1 MKNPIIIF
9 LITLVLITSCAD
21 QLDVKNPNQP
31 TASAVNSEN
40 NIVALSLGIYADG
53 FRGLKFGGFQ
63 GTFLSD
69 VVAYHEGMG
78 DLIGCEAAN
87 VYINQ
92 LIMPDNVT
100 LDNGTNVPN
109 PANPKTQVGLLRFA
123 NQNSFADQSPVVY
136 EWAYMYNAINL
147 CNAIL
152 ASVDKI
158 SFTGDQDSKRNT
170 LKAWAYWWKGWAYGR
185 IGSIY
190 YAGVVTNEPG
200 KTNPNYKSKE
210 DIIAESN
217 SNYDQATSALNA
229 ITTVADYTSLMGRI
243 IPSINQVGRG
253 QVPTI
258 DMFKRNISTMKARNI
273 LVNTKASAMTSTQW
287 NNIITLTNNGIQS
300 STNVFTGRSN
310 ATADFMS
317 ATGGT
322 VALVAAGDPSAVTYK
337 ISERLIQDFRPGD
350 NRLAK
355 NFETPVVG
363 GRWLGNSDRGTIFN
377 TRYRLVSG
385 GTALGG
391 SAIVYANRTAGQG
404 EAFLAGTYEE
414 NELMKAEA
422 YIRLGGQ
429 SNIDQGVA
437 IINTIRT
444 FQGAG
449 LAALA
454 PGLTQIAAIEELR
467 SERRVALAFRGLAFY
482 DARRWG
488 VIDPVSAGGG
498 RTGAVVLSATGAVN
512 TNATINYNYLDY
524 WDVPDN
530 ELVFNPPAAGSA
542 PVKNPRSN

>member
-300 STNVFTGRSN
+300 STNVFTGRS
-310 ATADFMS
+310 
-317 ATGGT
+317 
-322 VALVAAGDPSAVTYK
+322 
-337 ISERLIQDFRPGD
+337 
-350 NRLAK
+350 
-355 NFETPVVG
+355 
-363 GRWLGNSDRGTIFN
+363 
-377 TRYRLVSG
+377 
-385 GTALGG
+385 
-391 SAIVYANRTAGQG
+391 
-404 EAFLAGTYEE
+404 
-414 NELMKAEA
+414 
-422 YIRLGGQ
+422 
-429 SNIDQGVA
+429 
-437 IINTIRT
+437 
-444 FQGAG
+444 
-449 LAALA
+449 
-454 PGLTQIAAIEELR
+454 
-467 SERRVALAFRGLAFY
+467 
-482 DARRWG
+482 
-488 VIDPVSAGGG
+488 
-498 RTGAVVLSATGAVN
+498 
-512 TNATINYNYLDY
+512 
-524 WDVPDN
+524 
-530 ELVFNPPAAGSA
+530 
-542 PVKNPRSN
+542 

>member
-1 MKNPIIIF
+1 MRHKILIIF
-9 LITLVLITSCAD
+9 ALILFASCAD
-21 QLDVKNPNQP
+21 QLDVRNPNQP
-31 TASAVNSEN
+31 TADVNSEN
-40 NIVALSLGIYADG
+40 NILALSQGIYADG
-53 FRGLKFGGFQ
+53 FRGLKYGGFQ
-63 GTFLSD
+63 GTFLND
-69 VVAYHEGMG
+69 VLAYHEGMG
-78 DLIGCEAAN
+78 DVIGCEAAN

-92 LIMPDNVT
+92 LIMPDEVT
-100 LDNGTNVPN
+100 LDNGTKVQN

-147 CNAIL
+147 CNTIL
-152 ASVDKI
+152 VNVDKI
-158 SFTGDQDSKRNT
+158 TFSGDQESKRNT
-170 LKAWAYWWKGWAYGR
+170 LRAWAFWWKGWAYGR
-185 IGSIY
+185 IGSMY
-190 YAGVVTNEPG
+190 YAGVITDVPG

-217 SNYDQATSALNA
+217 SNYDKAVAALNA
-229 ITTVADYTSLMGRI
+229 ITVVADYTSTISRI
-243 IPSINQVGRG
+243 IPNINQVGRG
-253 QVPTI
+253 VSPTI

-273 LVNTKASAMTSTQW
+273 LVNTKVSAMTSTQW
-287 NNIITLTNNGIQS
+287 NEIISLTNAGILS
-300 STNVFTGRSN
+300 TTNVFTGRSN
-310 ATADFMS
+310 ATGDFMS
-317 ATGGT
+317 STIGT

-337 ISERLIQDFRPGD
+337 ISERLIQDFRAGD

-391 SAIVYANRTAGQG
+391 NAIIYANRTAGQG

-429 SNIDQGVA
+429 SNIDQGIS
-437 IINTIRT
+437 IINTVRT

-454 PGLTQIAAIEELR
+454 SGLSQTAAVEELR
-467 SERRVALAFRGLAFY
+467 SERRVALAFRGLSFY

-488 VIDPVSAGGG
+488 VIDPVSSSGG
-498 RTGAVVLSATGAVN
+498 RSGAVVLSATGAIN

-530 ELVFNPPAAGSA
+530 DLVFNPPASGSA

>member
-1 MKNPIIIF
+1 MKLNKIYI
-9 LITLVLITSCAD
+9 LIMLTLLAACAD

-31 TASAVNSEN
+31 TATAVNSEN
-40 NIVALSLGIYADG
+40 NILALSLGIYADA

-63 GTFLSD
+63 GQFLND
-69 VVAYHEGMG
+69 VIAYHEGMG
-78 DLIGCEAAN
+78 DMIGCEAAN

-92 LIMPDNVT
+92 LIMPDEVT
-100 LDNGTNVPN
+100 LDNGTKVLN

-136 EWAYMYNAINL
+136 EWAYMYNGINL

-152 ASVDKI
+152 ANVDNI
-158 SFTGDQDSKRNT
+158 TFTGDQATKRNT

-185 IGSIY
+185 IGSMY
-190 YAGVVTNEPG
+190 YAGIITNEPG
-200 KTNPNYKSKE
+200 KTNPDYVTKE
-210 DIIAESN
+210 AIIAESN
-217 SNYDQATSALNA
+217 SNYDKANTALDA
-229 ITTVADYTSLMGRI
+229 ITTPADYTSTMGRI

-253 QVPTI
+253 AVPTI
-258 DMFKRNISTMKARNI
+258 AMFKRNISTMKARNI
-273 LVNTKASAMTSTQW
+273 LVNTKVSAMTTAQW
-287 NNIITLTNNGIQS
+287 NDVLALTNAGILA
-300 STNVFTGRSN
+300 TDNIFTGRSN

-322 VALVAAGDPSAVTYK
+322 VALVASGDPSAVTYK

-355 NFETPVVG
+355 NFETPVIG

-385 GTALGG
+385 GTTAGG
-391 SAIVYANRTAGQG
+391 SAIVYANRTAGSG

-422 YIRLGGQ
+422 LIRLGGQ
-429 SNIDQGVA
+429 SNIDAGTA
-437 IINTIRT
+437 AINTVRN

-449 LAALA
+449 LAAIA
-454 PGLTQIAAIEELR
+454 PGATQAAAAEDLR
-467 SERRVALAFRGLAFY
+467 RERRVALAFRGLAFY

-498 RTGAVVLSATGAVN
+498 RTGCVVLSATGAVN
-512 TNATINYNYLDY
+512 TNATINYGYLDY

-530 ELVFNPPAAGSA
+530 DLVLNPPSANSA
-542 PVKNPRSN
+542 PVKNPRVN

>member
-1 MKNPIIIF
+1 MKKNTLFIF
-9 LITLVLITSCAD
+9 ILLTIASACSD

-31 TASAVNSEN
+31 TAAAINSEN

-63 GTFLSD
+63 GQFLND
-69 VVAYHEGMG
+69 VIAYHEGMG
-78 DLIGCEAAN
+78 DIIGCEAAN

-92 LIMPDNVT
+92 LIMPDDVT
-100 LDNGTNVPN
+100 FDNGAKVLN

-147 CNAIL
+147 SNSIL
-152 ASVDKI
+152 ASVDEI
-158 SFTGDQDSKRNT
+158 TFSGDQTSKRNT

-190 YAGVVTNEPG
+190 YAGIITDIAG
-200 KTNPNYKSKE
+200 KTNGNYKSKE
-210 DIIAESN
+210 AIITESDA
-217 SNYDQATSALNA
+217 NYDKASAALDA
-229 ITTVADYTSLMGRI
+229 ITTVADYTATMGRI
-243 IPSINQVGRG
+243 IPSINQVGKG
-253 QVPTI
+253 VVPTI
-258 DMFKRNISTMKARNI
+258 AMFKRNISTMKARNI
-273 LVNTKASAMTSTQW
+273 LVNTKASLMTPAQW
-287 NNIITLTNNGIQS
+287 NQILTLTNAGILAAD
-300 STNVFTGRSN
+300 NVFTGRSN

-322 VALVAAGDPSAVTYK
+322 VALVASGNPDAVTYK
-337 ISERLIQDFRPGD
+337 ISERLIQDFKTGD
-350 NRLAK
+350 NRFAK
-355 NFETPVVG
+355 NFAITTTG
-363 GRWLGNSDRGTIFN
+363 GGKWVGNSDRGTIFN
-377 TRYRLVSG
+377 TRYQLISA

-391 SAIVYANRTAGQG
+391 SAIVYANRTAGLG

-422 YIRLGGQ
+422 NIYLGNLSAAG
-429 SNIDQGVA
+429 SSIDAVR
-437 IINTIRT
+437 NS
-444 FQGAG
+444 QGAG
-449 LAALA
+449 LGVTAMPDVATA
-454 PGLTQIAAIEELR
+454 REELR
-467 SERRVALAFRGLAFY
+467 RERRVALAFRGLAFY

-498 RTGAVVLSATGAVN
+498 RKGAVVLNATGVVS

-530 ELVFNPPAAGSA
+530 DIVLNPPADGSA
-542 PVKNPRSN
+542 PVKNPRQQ

>member
-1 MKNPIIIF
+1 MKKNTLIILVF
-9 LITLVLITSCAD
+9 LTLVSACSD

-31 TASAVNSEN
+31 TAAALNSEN
-40 NIVALSLGIYADG
+40 NLLALSLGIYADG

-63 GTFLSD
+63 GTLLND
-69 VVAYHEGMG
+69 VLAYHEGMG

-92 LIMPDNVT
+92 LIMPDEVT
-100 LDNGTNVPN
+100 FDNGTKALN

-123 NQNSFADQSPVVY
+123 NQNSFADQNPVVY

-147 CNAIL
+147 SNTIL
-152 ASVDKI
+152 SVVDNI
-158 SFTGDQDSKRNT
+158 TFTGDQASKRNT

-190 YAGVVTNEPG
+190 YAGIINDTPG
-200 KTNPNYKSKE
+200 KTNSNYVTKE
-210 DIIAESN
+210 AIIAESD
-217 SNYDQATSALNA
+217 SNYDKATVALDA
-229 ITTVADYTSLMGRI
+229 VTAPADYTSTMGKI
-243 IPSINQVGRG
+243 IPSINQVGKG
-253 QVPTI
+253 AVPTI
-258 DMFKRNISTMKARNI
+258 AMFKRNISTMKARNI
-273 LVNTKASAMTSTQW
+273 LVNTKVTQMTSTQW
-287 NNIITLTNNGIQS
+287 NQILTLTNAGILA
-300 STNVFTGRSN
+300 TDNVFTGRSN
-310 ATADFMS
+310 ATSDFMS

-322 VALVAAGDPSAVTYK
+322 VALVASGDPSAVTYK

-355 NFETPVVG
+355 NFETPVIG
-363 GRWLGNSDRGTIFN
+363 GKWLGNSDRGTIFN

-391 SAIVYANRTAGQG
+391 SAMVYANRTAGSG

-429 SNIDQGVA
+429 SNLDLGAASISAV
-437 IINTIRT
+437 RS
-444 FQGAG
+444 FQGSG
-449 LAALA
+449 LANIAS
-454 PGLTQIAAIEELR
+454 GLSQATVAEELR

-488 VIDPVSAGGG
+488 VIDPVSSGGG
-498 RTGAVVLSATGAVN
+498 RTGAVVLNATGVVS

-530 ELVFNPPAAGSA
+530 DVVLNPPSSTSA
-542 PVKNPRSN
+542 PVKNPRTN